1 MQNFIMSMGDIIRK
15 GLAEAESS
23 AIWKGILR
31 FLVFVFHACVFIFV
45 PAKLPEFKQRMLAIF
60 SALLSGL
67 FAFFLPGTIGL
78 EIEGIESRF
87 GEINVEAAGG
97 IAVFL
102 LVLVWWLSPW
112 APVGKEVK
120 KKLNDIKSDTEEIRS
135 DAKDMKS
142 DIQEIKSGVDSILE
156 KVLQPIN
163 AQNAQIVSPQGQME
177 HLQTQTPSSRARE
190 LAEQIQTDADSYA
203 LGLKALAESRFD
215 DARRH
220 LEEAEKGTEAEQTRI
235 YIARGR
241 TELYAG
247 SYKDAV
253 GWYQKALVLNPED
266 PDILNETALALYYAG
281 NYREAEPLYKRS
293 LAIRE
298 KALGKD
304 HPHVAA
310 SLNNLAGLYQ
320 AQGKYVEAE
329 ALYERSLAIREKAL
343 GKDHPDVATSLNNLA
358 GLYQAQGKY
367 AEAEPLYKRSLAILE
382 KALGKDHPDVATV
395 LENLA
400 VLYEKIGKED
410 EAK

>member
-15 GLAEAESS
+15 GLAEAESG
-23 AIWKGILR
+23 AIWTGILG
-31 FLVFVFHACVFIFV
+31 FLVFVFYACVFIFA
-45 PAKLPEFKQRMLAIF
+45 PPKLPEFKHRMLGIF
-60 SALLSGL
+60 SALLCGL
-67 FAFFLPGTIGL
+67 FAFFLTGTIGL
-78 EIEGIESRF
+78 KIEWIESRF
-87 GEINVEAAGG
+87 GEMSVEAAGG
-97 IAVFL
+97 VAVFV
-102 LVLVWWLSPW
+102 LVLVWWESPW

-142 DIQEIKSGVDSILE
+142 GMQEIKSGQEDLHSTLE

-163 AQNAQIVSPQGQME
+163 AQNAQIVSLQGQIE
-177 HLQTQTPSSRARE
+177 HLQTQIPSSRARE
-190 LAEQIQTDADSYA
+190 LAEQIQTDDDSYA

-215 DARRH
+215 DARR
-220 LEEAEKGTEAEQTRI
+220 LFEEAEKGTEAEQTRI

-310 SLNNLAGLYQ
+310 SLNGLAVLYDS
-320 AQGKYVEAE
+320 QGKYDEAE
-329 ALYERSLAIREKAL
+329 PLYKRALAIREEAL
-343 GKDHPDVATSLNNLA
+343 GKDHPDVATSP
-358 GLYQAQGKY
+358 
-367 AEAEPLYKRSLAILE
+367 ERSGGTLWFP
-382 KALGKDHPDVATV
+382 GQVCR
-395 LENLA
+395 
-400 VLYEKIGKED
+400 G
-410 EAK
+410 